1 MVVCYVFAMTIM
13 LIVLDF
19 KFNYEE
25 RQEFSKQ
32 FNNYGV
38 LIFQIIDFTLLT
50 TSTGILFY
58 LLAKQ

>member
-1 MVVCYVFAMTIM
+1 MFAMTIM

>member
-1 MVVCYVFAMTIM
+1 MTIM

-25 RQEFSKQ
+25 RQEFSMQ

-38 LIFQIIDFTLLT
+38 LTFQIIDFTLLT
-50 TSTGILFY
+50 TSIGILFY